1 MISKFTILPCEL
13 SDPPACASI
22 FHSAFATDPTM
33 LCLYVNCDP
42 EALKAKTLKNYEK
55 SFSKPGVRY
64 FKAID
69 KNGYVCLAVL

>member
-1 MISKFTILPCEL
+1 MTSKFTILPCEL
-13 SDPPACASI
+13 SDLPACASI

-33 LCLYVNCDP
+33 LYLYLNCDP
-42 EALKAKTLKNYEK
+42 EALKAKTLKDEK

-69 KNGYVCLAVL
+69 ENGYVCLAVL